1 MMAERY
7 EVDNRERKEFLREKR
22 RRKKK
27 RKIILIILLSF
38 LAVIAT
44 AVLIVWKVFT
54 VKTVVVEGNEHYSDK
69 QIEKFV
75 LSDDYSWNSLYVVL
89 KYRFLETKEI
99 PFVDTMEI
107 SLKNPHT
114 LKVHVY
120 EKGILGYLYIP
131 TISQNAYFD
140 KDGFVVE
147 TSKEIIE
154 HIPQIEGLNCKKV
167 VLYEKLPLKDEKILK
182 SLLATT
188 QTLKKNEIVPDK
200 IMFDGNGDIS
210 LSYGSIEVLLG
221 SSENLS
227 KKILRLSYILPQL
240 SGMQGTLHIENWTE
254 NTTDIIFDKANKK
267 KSQKNLNFY

>member
-7 EVDNRERKEFLREKR
+7 EVDNKERKEFLREKR

-227 KKILRLSYILPQL
+227 KKILLLSYILPQL

-254 NTTDIIFDKANKK
+254 NTTDIIFDKAN
-267 KSQKNLNFY
+267 

>member
-154 HIPQIEGLNCKKV
+154 HIPQIEGLTAK
-167 VLYEKLPLKDEKILK
+167 
-182 SLLATT
+182 
-188 QTLKKNEIVPDK
+188 
-200 IMFDGNGDIS
+200 
-210 LSYGSIEVLLG
+210 
-221 SSENLS
+221 
-227 KKILRLSYILPQL
+227 R
-240 SGMQGTLHIENWTE
+240 
-254 NTTDIIFDKANKK
+254 
-267 KSQKNLNFY
+267 

>member
-1 MMAERY
+1 MR
-7 EVDNRERKEFLREKR
+7 RKR
-22 RRKKK
+22 RNKKIL
-27 RKIILIILLSF
+27 RIILTALLVVAF
-38 LAVIAT
+38 VAALG
-44 AVLIVWKVFT
+44 AVLIWKVFV
-54 VKTVVVEGNEHYSDK
+54 VKEVSVKGNEIYTDK
-69 QIEKFV
+69 QIEDWV
-75 LSDDYSWNSLYVVL
+75 LDEKYSWNSLYVYFENKL
-89 KYRFLETKEI
+89 NKTEEI
-99 PFVDTMEI
+99 PFVDSLQIRLKSPQKLEI
-107 SLKNPHT
+107 T
-114 LKVHVY
+114 VV

-131 TISQNAYFD
+131 SLGKNAYFD

-254 NTTDIIFDKANKK
+254 NTTDIIFDKAN
-267 KSQKNLNFY
+267 